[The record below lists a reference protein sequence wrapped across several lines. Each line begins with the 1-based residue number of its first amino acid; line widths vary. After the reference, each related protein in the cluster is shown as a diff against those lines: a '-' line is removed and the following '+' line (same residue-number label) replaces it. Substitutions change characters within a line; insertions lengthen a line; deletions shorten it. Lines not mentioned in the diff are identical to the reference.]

1 MGGAWCG
8 ARRRP
13 PWWKHEAQRTALMV
27 SLSGVSGEPRWL
39 WSDMLGG
46 CSCLFCVTY
55 IVLIVVV
62 CVVINP
68 SSILIQNVLCTLLKK
83 KTK

>member
-1 MGGAWCG
+1 
-8 ARRRP
+8 
-13 PWWKHEAQRTALMV
+13 MV

-46 CSCLFCVTY
+46 CSCLFCVIY

-68 SSILIQNVLCTLLKK
+68 SSILIQNVLGTLLKK
-83 KTK
+83 RPNDNIGISKIVFSIKPEKFHCNGRT